1 MLVVKKR
8 FHVGGCYPSEVINSR
23 LIGSALGTWLIAI
36 IRRSSEWK
44 NFIHTKR
51 LICVICF
58 IRSCL
63 LMLPDTLEYFTGAF
77 FFICANARRIMSLKK
92 SKRVKFVFTL
102 TSVVKLHSQI
112 DLKFEFCE
120 KKQSARTLQTVRME
134 SKHSVVIRD
143 QL

>member
-1 MLVVKKR
+1 MVKKR
-8 FHVGGCYPSEVINSR
+8 FHVGGCYPSEVINSH
-23 LIGSALGTWLIAI
+23 LIGSALGTWLIPPFFGM
-36 IRRSSEWK
+36 E

-51 LICVICF
+51 LICVIFF

-120 KKQSARTLQTVRME
+120 KNNQQGHSKPSEWNQNTLSSSGISFNV
-134 SKHSVVIRD
+134 KK
-143 QL
+143 